1 MYLPRRGDQLTKSCE
16 QGRPSRIQLSVV
28 DTTVDEEGTSDN
40 TSVCVFISAG
50 IKWEE

>member
-1 MYLPRRGDQLTKSCE
+1 MYIPVNISKDSQSCGE
-16 QGRPSRIQLSVV
+16 GRPSRIQLSVV
-28 DTTVDEEGTSDN
+28 DATVDEEGTSDN